1 MKEEQKM
8 AVYIDKDEV
17 LNACV
22 EKGQQSKRYK
32 LGEKWELNYD
42 EIKEALESCPRVLL
56 PDDPPKTEKP
66 PIGVKPYY
74 IAIPQRIKELAE
86 AIERYTTYDYKVS
99 TETWAYE
106 ILCLLRVMEVMI
118 KTSEDNKK

>member
-1 MKEEQKM
+1 MRTYEELISDLRRCADGFCQQCDRVHTEEYLCSDALHREAANAIEELLKRKPQTTPENKET
-8 AVYIDKDEV
+8 I
-17 LNACV
+17 
-22 EKGQQSKRYK
+22 
-32 LGEKWELNYD
+32 
-42 EIKEALESCPRVLL
+42 
-56 PDDPPKTEKP
+56 KP
-66 PIGVKPYY
+66 PPGVKPYY

-118 KTSEDNKK
+118 KTTEKMKK